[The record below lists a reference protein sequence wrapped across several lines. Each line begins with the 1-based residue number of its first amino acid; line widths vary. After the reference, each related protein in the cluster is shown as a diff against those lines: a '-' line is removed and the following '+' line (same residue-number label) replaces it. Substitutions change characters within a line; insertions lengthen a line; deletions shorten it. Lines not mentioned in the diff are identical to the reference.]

1 MFKVDSED
9 ALLEAFRPRDRKQVE
24 LAREVKAPM
33 FVRHYL
39 SWVHPAGGRA
49 FLVFAVPGGLTT
61 GIVFDT
67 NGGGPSVPHMCEW
80 CRSPGLGSTVGM
92 LTARVSGTR
101 VVGLQLCSDLS
112 CQRKLEDEADRAGRS
127 VLPAMAAL
135 IEHMGRFAQQGLGID
150 LFLR

>member
-1 MFKVDSED
+1 
-9 ALLEAFRPRDRKQVE
+9 
-24 LAREVKAPM
+24 
-33 FVRHYL
+33 
-39 SWVHPAGGRA
+39 
-49 FLVFAVPGGLTT
+49 
-61 GIVFDT
+61 
-67 NGGGPSVPHMCEW
+67 
-80 CRSPGLGSTVGM
+80 M

-135 IEHMGRFAQQGLGID
+135 IERMGRFAQQGLGID